1 MEKREVWRKKALKTP
16 QMVSYFDRRNYEQN
30 SQIILTFSYIIDGD
44 DYDEADG
51 EEDNDEIGLEE
62 GKQEGDD
69 ESPGEI
75 ISMQDLEQMGF
86 NIANYS
92 SEDMASLTQITT
104 EMNRRMQIARGMKRG
119 RKV

>member
-1 MEKREVWRKKALKTP
+1 
-16 QMVSYFDRRNYEQN
+16 
-30 SQIILTFSYIIDGD
+30 
-44 DYDEADG
+44 
-51 EEDNDEIGLEE
+51 
-62 GKQEGDD
+62 
-69 ESPGEI
+69 
-75 ISMQDLEQMGF
+75 MQDLEQMGF

>member
-1 MEKREVWRKKALKTP
+1 
-16 QMVSYFDRRNYEQN
+16 MVSCSARKIHREN
-30 SQIILTFSYIIDGD
+30 SQIILTFSYLIDLD
-44 DYDEADG
+44 DDD
-51 EEDNDEIGLEE
+51 EEDDNLGENGLEE

-75 ISMQDLEQMGF
+75 ISMQDLEQMDF